1 MSDTLIQNARLLL
14 TMDASIQAIS
24 SGDLLLR
31 DEIIAAVGVGL
42 PAHDCQVVKAEGS
55 LVTPDLVNAHHHLY

>member
-1 MSDTLIQNARLLL
+1 MRDALIQNARLLL
-14 TMDASIQAIS
+14 TMDASSQVILL
-24 SGDLLLR
+24 GVLLLR